1 MNYYFIHNKIKPWMW
16 VFLNVFDGYSRRG
29 MRKYVSEV
37 SITAVTLQSYKPNMI
52 FFDWAR
58 NMLQAIKEPHI
69 VD

>member
-1 MNYYFIHNKIKPWMW
+1 MNYYFIHNKINPWMW
-16 VFLNVFDGYSRRG
+16 VFLNVFDGYSRGG
-29 MRKYVSEV
+29 MRKYV

-52 FFDWAR
+52 FFDCSAR